1 MSHGSEALAVPMC
14 IVGADEFLEG
24 GDASLGSNQSDQSSG
39 TFLGDC
45 LLNFN
50 AISFNNTLGY

>member
-24 GDASLGSNQSDQSSG
+24 GDASPRSNQSDQSSG
-39 TFLGDC
+39 TRQKQSV
-45 LLNFN
+45 
-50 AISFNNTLGY
+50 IKV